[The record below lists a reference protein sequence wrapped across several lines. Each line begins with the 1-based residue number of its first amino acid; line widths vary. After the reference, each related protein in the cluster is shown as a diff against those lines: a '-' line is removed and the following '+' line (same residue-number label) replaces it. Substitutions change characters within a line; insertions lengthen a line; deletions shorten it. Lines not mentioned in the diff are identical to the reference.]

1 MVDAGNQLKGKLGYV
16 AASGWPA
23 VTLFRFRVRLSRSP
37 EASSGFESLCA
48 ESSICRTDSRGR
60 PRRTC
65 GWTLVFIWGG
75 AETELLTIHL
85 VHVSLKWG
93 WPLFGSITPGFE
105 VQSLRSPIP
114 AFRHH
119 FSAWSL
125 FPVVGP
131 KGFSGWVAFS
141 P

>member
-1 MVDAGNQLKGKLGYV
+1 M
-16 AASGWPA
+16 
-23 VTLFRFRVRLSRSP
+23 TLFRFRERLSRSP

-65 GWTLVFIWGG
+65 GRTLVFIWVFICIYLGIYLGG
-75 AETELLTIHL
+75 TETELLTIHL

-93 WPLFGSITPGFE
+93 WSLFGSITPGFE

-125 FPVVGP
+125 FPIGP